1 MIINTIIFAIRLF
14 RRDRFHS
21 ILNIIGL
28 STGIACGIVILLY
41 LQNELTYDRYHAKA
55 DRIYR
60 IATTYIYSGKPIKWA
75 WASPALGRKL
85 KEEYPEIEDYVRI
98 RPFSGL
104 LFKFGEKIFY
114 EDEIALADPSIFN
127 IFTFRFILGNPD
139 SCLNEP
145 GDIVLTETLARKYF
159 GDVNPIGKMIQIE
172 NKYDVK
178 VTGVIRDMPKNS
190 HMRLNAFV
198 SMVSLSAI
206 DPNIDLFKW
215 PIMEIFGYTYLL
227 VHKSFTREKFLEKF
241 QTFYEKFITQ
251 EVKDYEVDIEPILQ
265 KLTEVHYGPSMR
277 FDYPIGNKA
286 YIYAFFSIGI
296 FILVLASIN
305 YMNMATARASTRA
318 KEIGMKKVL
327 GSKKRHLVFQLLC
340 ESLVA
345 SFIALIIAFA
355 LVELIIRLS
364 PVTQMLDID
373 LKHELLNNTL
383 FLFGALSLCS
393 IVGLISGLY
402 PAFYLSSLLPVKAL
416 SGILRSGKSGVLIR
430 RTLVTFQFTISM
442 AVVIVTLFMNN
453 QIDFMRNKN
462 LGFKKENV
470 VSIDIRDDADTNKI
484 PALLDELSRHPNI
497 ISVTTA
503 SSRPGGLNNTG
514 LYKFEGDS
522 GMEEH
527 NFYVF
532 WVNYNYLETLGI
544 ELINGR
550 DFNKNYPSDKDSA
563 IIVNEKLV
571 KFMGW
576 DKPLGKKIIGQIGD
590 RTYFTGKVI
599 GVVKNFNM
607 HSLHNEVEPMH
618 MRLQQK
624 IGGSLIVRIKGA
636 SIIETMKFLE
646 KKWKEVSPYRPFVYS
661 FLDEEFDRLYDADRQ
676 QNQLINIFS
685 IICILI
691 SCLGLLGLSSFNTS
705 RRTKEIAIRKA
716 HGASALSI
724 IGMFYKEIF
733 YLVVAASAIAIPV
746 SLILINMWL
755 QNFAYRTGIDILI
768 FVVAAMAALII
779 AFLTASYHCIRVA
792 RASPVDSLRYE

>member
-1 MIINTIIFAIRLF
+1 MIINYIIFAIRLF
-14 RRDRFHS
+14 RRDKFHS
-21 ILNIIGL
+21 VLNIIGL
-28 STGIACGIVILLY
+28 STGIACCIIILLY
-41 LQNELTYDRYHAKA
+41 LQNELTYDRYHEKA

-60 IATTYIYSGKPIKWA
+60 MATTYIYSGKPIKWA

-104 LFKFGEKIFY
+104 LFKFGEKTFY
-114 EDEIALADPSIFN
+114 EDSIALADPSIFN
-127 IFTFRFILGNPD
+127 IFTFKFIHGNPD

-145 GDIVLTETLARKYF
+145 GDLVLTETLARKYF
-159 GDVNPIGKMIQIE
+159 GDENPMGKIMQIE

-178 VTGVIRDMPKNS
+178 VTGVVKDMPKNS
-190 HMRLNAFV
+190 HMRLNGFV

-227 VHKSFTREKFLEKF
+227 VHKSFTREKFFEKF
-241 QTFYEKFITQ
+241 QAFYEKYITR

-265 KLTEVHYGPSMR
+265 KLTDVHYGPPMR

-305 YMNMATARASTRA
+305 YTNMATARASIRA

-345 SFIALIIAFA
+345 SFIALIIAFG

-364 PVTQMLDID
+364 PVTQLLDLD
-373 LKHELLNNTL
+373 LKHELLNNTP
-383 FLFGALSLCS
+383 FLFSALSLCI

-416 SGILRSGKSGVLIR
+416 SGMLRSGKSGVLIR
-430 RTLVTFQFTISM
+430 RTLVTFQFTISI

-453 QIDFMRNKN
+453 QIEFMRNKN

-484 PALLDELSRHPNI
+484 PALLDKLSRHPNI

-503 SSRPGGLNNTG
+503 SSKPGGVYNTG
-514 LYKFEGDS
+514 LYKFEGNS
-522 GMEEH
+522 GMEGH

-544 ELINGR
+544 ELIKGR
-550 DFNKNYPSDKDSA
+550 DFNKNHPSDKDSV

-571 KFMGW
+571 EFMGW

-599 GVVKNFNM
+599 GVVKNFNI
-607 HSLHNEVEPMH
+607 HSLHNEIEPMH
-618 MRLQQK
+618 MRMQL
-624 IGGSLIVRIKGA
+624 
-636 SIIETMKFLE
+636 ETMKFLE

-676 QNQLINIFS
+676 QNQLIIIFS

-716 HGASALSI
+716 HGASAARI
-724 IGMFYKEIF
+724 IVMLFKEIL
-733 YLVVAASAIAIPV
+733 YLVAVASVIAIPV
-746 SLILINMWL
+746 SIILINMWL
-755 QNFAYRTGIDILI
+755 KNFAYRTSIDILI
-768 FVVAAMAALII
+768 FVVAAIAALII
-779 AFLTASYHCIRVA
+779 AFLTASYHCIKV
-792 RASPVDSLRYE
+792 SLNNPVDSLRYE

>member
-1 MIINTIIFAIRLF
+1 M
-14 RRDRFHS
+14 
-21 ILNIIGL
+21 
-28 STGIACGIVILLY
+28 
-41 LQNELTYDRYHAKA
+41 
-55 DRIYR
+55 
-60 IATTYIYSGKPIKWA
+60 ATTYIYSGKPIKWA

-104 LFKFGEKIFY
+104 LFKFGEKTFY
-114 EDEIALADPSIFN
+114 EDSIALADPSIFN
-127 IFTFRFILGNPD
+127 IFTFKFIHGNPD

-145 GDIVLTETLARKYF
+145 GDLVLTETLARKYF
-159 GDVNPIGKMIQIE
+159 GDENPMGKIMQIE

-178 VTGVIRDMPKNS
+178 VTGVVKDMPKNS
-190 HMRLNAFV
+190 HMRLNGFV

-227 VHKSFTREKFLEKF
+227 VHKSFTREKFFEKF
-241 QTFYEKFITQ
+241 QAFYEKYITR

-265 KLTEVHYGPSMR
+265 KLTDVHYGPPMR

-305 YMNMATARASTRA
+305 YTNMATARASIRA

-345 SFIALIIAFA
+345 SFIALIIAFG

-364 PVTQMLDID
+364 PVTQLLDLD
-373 LKHELLNNTL
+373 LKHELLNNTP
-383 FLFGALSLCS
+383 FLFSALSLCI

-416 SGILRSGKSGVLIR
+416 SGMLRSGKSGVLIR
-430 RTLVTFQFTISM
+430 RTLVTFQFTISI

-453 QIDFMRNKN
+453 QIEFMRNKN

-484 PALLDELSRHPNI
+484 PALLDKLSRHPNI

-503 SSRPGGLNNTG
+503 SSKPGGVYNTG
-514 LYKFEGDS
+514 LYKFEGNS
-522 GMEEH
+522 GMEGH

-544 ELINGR
+544 ELIKGR
-550 DFNKNYPSDKDSA
+550 DFNKNHPSDKDSV

-571 KFMGW
+571 EFMGW

-599 GVVKNFNM
+599 GVVKNFNI
-607 HSLHNEVEPMH
+607 HSLHNEIEPMH
-618 MRLQQK
+618 MRMQL
-624 IGGSLIVRIKGA
+624 
-636 SIIETMKFLE
+636 ETMKFLE

-676 QNQLINIFS
+676 QNQLIIIFS

-716 HGASALSI
+716 HGASAARI
-724 IGMFYKEIF
+724 IVMLFKEIL
-733 YLVVAASAIAIPV
+733 YLVAVASVIAIPV
-746 SLILINMWL
+746 SIILINMWL
-755 QNFAYRTGIDILI
+755 KNFAYRTSIDILI
-768 FVVAAMAALII
+768 FVVAAIAALII
-779 AFLTASYHCIRVA
+779 AFLTASYHCIKV
-792 RASPVDSLRYE
+792 SLNNPVDSLRYE